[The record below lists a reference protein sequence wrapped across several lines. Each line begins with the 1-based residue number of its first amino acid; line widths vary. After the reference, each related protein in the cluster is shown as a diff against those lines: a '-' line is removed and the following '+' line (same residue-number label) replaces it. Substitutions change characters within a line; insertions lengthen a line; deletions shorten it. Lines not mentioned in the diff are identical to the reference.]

1 MPALKTGGSCAFAGR
16 LVACCAL
23 LLALGGG
30 FAAAAE
36 TVSLTGVYVGQVTYG
51 PEADGRGML
60 LQTPQGL
67 AHVELGSAECPELA
81 GLKPG
86 CLVRCTALASRER
99 VEHLG
104 ISVPQYS
111 YHGESG
117 VILEPAPAPQ

>member
-1 MPALKTGGSCAFAGR
+1 MSVSRTGLLWACAGW

-23 LLALGGG
+23 LASGGA
-30 FAAAAE
+30 FAAAE
-36 TVSLTGVYVGQVTYG
+36 RVSLTGVYVGQVTYG

-67 AHVELGSAECPELA
+67 AHVELGSGECPELA
-81 GLKPG
+81 GLRPG
-86 CLVRCTALASRER
+86 CLVRCTAMVSRER

-111 YHGESG
+111 YYGESG
-117 VILEPAPAPQ
+117 VILKPAPAPQ